1 MSTAVSTKPPSP
13 KEPTAELNVT
23 VSQLI
28 SNLKS
33 SFRLSDFER
42 VTHILTARDEDARK
56 QTSYWKARFEAM
68 EKKHGEIALEKII
81 ADDELHKL
89 KRERDLLKGE
99 LALAETGRKE
109 SWEREKKW
117 KERYEKLGEDFER
130 VEMEKASLGRRVAAL
145 ELEKDKTDREAEE
158 LNRRISQLEDDAVLL
173 SAGVEERT
181 EEGLRPVAVAEMG
194 GAVVADDELLMDG
207 KEGGGG
213 DENLTEPVVKES
225 GSKCGEKAESLPPAG
240 GSAPV
245 SVEVEISHRENGPK
259 VIIEIDDS
267 DDEVPTRKRVKSI
280 DDNDG
285 VKPPKKHHISLEEL
299 MENMTDG
306 SDSSDTGDSSS
317 SGSDIDSKI
326 AKVESVC
333 RSSLSM
339 NRGFNQ
345 FDALRGTS
353 LGKYLTDGN
362 PQGK

>member
-89 KRERDLLKGE
+89 KRERDLLKGQ

-117 KERYEKLGEDFER
+117 KERYEKLREDFER
-130 VEMEKASLGRRVAAL
+130 VE
-145 ELEKDKTDREAEE
+145 LEKDKTEREAEE
-158 LNRRISQLEDDAVLL
+158 LNRRISRLEDDAV
-173 SAGVEERT
+173 
-181 EEGLRPVAVAEMG
+181 
-194 GAVVADDELLMDG
+194 LLMDG

-317 SGSDIDSKI
+317 SGSDIDSKSEI
-326 AKVESVC
+326 LRLCRKLAK
-333 RSSLSM
+333 
-339 NRGFNQ
+339 
-345 FDALRGTS
+345 
-353 LGKYLTDGN
+353 K
-362 PQGK
+362 

>member
-81 ADDELHKL
+81 VDDELHKL

-145 ELEKDKTDREAEE
+145 ELEKDKTEREAGE
-158 LNRRISQLEDDAVLL
+158 LNQRISRLEDDAVLL

-181 EEGLRPVAVAEMG
+181 EGLGPVAVAEMG
-194 GAVVADDELLMDG
+194 GGVVADDELVMDG

-267 DDEVPTRKRVKSI
+267 DDEMPTRKRVISI

-285 VKPPKKHHISLEEL
+285 VKPTKKHHISLEEL

-317 SGSDIDSKI
+317 SGSDIDSKSEI
-326 AKVESVC
+326 LRLCRKLAK
-333 RSSLSM
+333 
-339 NRGFNQ
+339 
-345 FDALRGTS
+345 
-353 LGKYLTDGN
+353 K
-362 PQGK
+362 